1 MKIVGVKIDTKS
13 LKTKEKVYY
22 YKTDQNFKPG
32 DKINIKVE
40 SGGSPKAVVV
50 ASNSDKKNNY
60 NLKKLEIIE

>member
-1 MKIVGVKIDTKS
+1 MKIVGVKINTKS
-13 LKTKEKVYY
+13 PKTKEKVYY

-60 NLKKLEIIE
+60 NLKKLEITE

>member
-1 MKIVGVKIDTKS
+1 MKIVGVKINTKS
-13 LKTKEKVYY
+13 PKTKEKVYY

-50 ASNSDKKNNY
+50 ASNSDKKSNY
-60 NLKKLEIIE
+60 NLKKLEITE